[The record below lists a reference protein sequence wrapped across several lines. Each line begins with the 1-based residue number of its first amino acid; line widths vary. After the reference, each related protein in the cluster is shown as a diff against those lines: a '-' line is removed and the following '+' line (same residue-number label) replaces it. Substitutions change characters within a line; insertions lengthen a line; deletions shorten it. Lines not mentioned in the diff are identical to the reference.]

1 MIIALWGSYGTGS
14 YPKGFECKGKD
25 FIEMRKALAEYI
37 KENVKEVFNPEEYD
51 EKHCE
56 MEIHKAIRQ
65 SKCKCVCMKYKNHT
79 KYYVEVERYLGYWE
93 LEELDTS
100 KLWVFG
106 EYDGAESIRYYKV
119 TDNNRLIQVRKGEDD

>member
-1 MIIALWGSYGTGS
+1 
-14 YPKGFECKGKD
+14 
-25 FIEMRKALAEYI
+25 
-37 KENVKEVFNPEEYD
+37 
-51 EKHCE
+51 
-56 MEIHKAIRQ
+56 
-65 SKCKCVCMKYKNHT
+65 MKYKNHT